1 MLRRLLYE
9 GVSHFFSYSQRRYV
23 MKSLRR
29 GLFCGGIALVCCCLV
44 LGQVKADTLNAYW
57 NFNETSGTTA
67 ANSSSAGTT
76 LNGSLLGSESFTSTA
91 KFGNAVSS
99 PYTTGSYVDVT
110 SEVIADQA
118 STYTYSLWFNS
129 TATDT
134 AQHYLLESSPS
145 SAYAMSARMTRD
157 ASGNAKFEVFAED
170 TASANDSVTYTVS
183 GGVSDWNLLTVT
195 YTKGN
200 ALRLYLNGGLVGSDT
215 SMSSYS
221 LISTDGLHIGSD
233 RTGGR
238 LWKGYL
244 DDAAIW
250 SNALSAGEVKAIADL
265 GNSGTYAYDAGK
277 VNQLIASY
285 EGSHSD
291 VTIGNVTWKYQGSGL
306 GSTLGLS
313 TDGNNL
319 VLSTS
324 GAGFTV
330 IPEPSSFVLLVMGM
344 FGLVAYAWRR
354 RK

>member
-1 MLRRLLYE
+1 
-9 GVSHFFSYSQRRYV
+9 

-29 GLFCGGIALVCCCLV
+29 GLLCGGITLICCCLA

-67 ANSSSAGTT
+67 ANSGTGGTT
-76 LNGSLLGSESFTSTA
+76 LNGSLLGGESFTSTA

-99 PYTTGSYVDVT
+99 PGTSSYVDVT

-118 STYTYSLWFNS
+118 SAYTYSLWFNS

-145 SAYAMSARMTRD
+145 YAMSARMTKD
-157 ASGNAKFEVFAED
+157 TSGNATFEVFAKD
-170 TASANDSVTYTVS
+170 TQNISYTHDTVNYTTS
-183 GGVSDWNLLTVT
+183 GGVSGWNLLTVT
-195 YTKGN
+195 YAKGD

-221 LISTDGLHIGSD
+221 LTSTDGLHIGSD
-233 RTGGR
+233 RAAGR

-250 SNALSAGEVKAIADL
+250 SNALSEGEVKAIAAL
-265 GNSGTYAYDAGK
+265 GNSSTYAYDAGK
-277 VNQLIASY
+277 VNLLIASY
-285 EGSHSD
+285 EGSKAD
-291 VTIGNVTWKYQGSGL
+291 VTIGGVTWKYSTGL
-306 GSTLGLS
+306 GSTLGLIDDN
-313 TDGNNL
+313 TL
-319 VLSTS
+319 VLSSS
-324 GAGFTV
+324 GDGFTV
-330 IPEPSSFVLLVMGM
+330 IPEPSSFLLLSLGVVS
-344 FGLVAYAWRR
+344 LLAYAWRK